1 MLPRKTGGDSGGNAD
16 GTFQPGLP
24 SEPVLPCDIV
34 DAPPMDSGS
43 RRSRRIDADIPGAAD
58 DGVNGLL
65 AVVGSRALEDRTLAG
80 EPLNVGMCER
90 PAAPGRVAAD
100 PAVYAAPPAE

>member
-1 MLPRKTGGDSGGNAD
+1 MVPRKTGGDSGGNAD

-24 SEPVLPCDIV
+24 SDPVLSCDIV
-34 DAPPMDSGS
+34 DAPPVDIGS
-43 RRSRRIDADIPGAAD
+43 RRSRRSDAVPGAAD

-65 AVVGSRALEDRTLAG
+65 AAVGSRALAERALAG

-90 PAAPGRVAAD
+90 PAAAGRAAAD
-100 PAVYAAPPAE
+100 PAVCTAPPAE